1 MNNNFNSCSFYKV
14 CPESQ
19 LTNRPGRL
27 NFIKKEAAYEP
38 DERVK
43 IKALTFLEHEV
54 ETNYNCRQLD
64 DNQQQK
70 ANETDF
76 IDENCFQ
83 ANFEDV
89 STPPCQDRHRCMVA
103 NLIDSVN
110 GTVFYDRDAT
120 VLTPR
125 NHTVFVLDTPVE
137 YYGLSMLERKQRGL
151 E

>member
-1 MNNNFNSCSFYKV
+1 MFDKV
-14 CPESQ
+14 YPESQ

-27 NFIKKEAAYEP
+27 NFIKKEAAYES
-38 DERVK
+38 DENVK
-43 IKALTFLEHEV
+43 IKALTFLEDEV
-54 ETNYNCRQLD
+54 ETNYNCRQLED
-64 DNQQQK
+64 DQKTDNNQQQT

-83 ANFEDV
+83 ANFEDA
-89 STPPCQDRHRCMVA
+89 STPPCQDRQRGMVA

-110 GTVFYDRDAT
+110 GTVFYDREAT

-125 NHTVFVLDTPVE
+125 NHNVFVLDTPVE